1 MIKVIHDSEPTLS
14 FMADA
19 LAPDWNGWAQPR
31 FRSTSHTAYVLG
43 ALCGPENVEVWRLST
58 ELPADLGQDRSAQA
72 TAQVGQQITWYD
84 EDDQSETITRD
95 DDGYFTLHG
104 WTFHRAS
111 DLTSD

>member
-43 ALCGPENVEVWRLST
+43 ALCGPENVVIG
-58 ELPADLGQDRSAQA
+58 D
-72 TAQVGQQITWYD
+72 QQITWYD